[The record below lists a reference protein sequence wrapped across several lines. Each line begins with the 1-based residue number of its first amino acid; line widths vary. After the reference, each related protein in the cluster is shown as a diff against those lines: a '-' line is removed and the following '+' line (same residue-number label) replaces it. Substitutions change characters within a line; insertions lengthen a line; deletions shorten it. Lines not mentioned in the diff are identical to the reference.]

1 MKVLCVAE
9 KNSIARNVS
18 TILGGGTFDKT
29 RASGYTYV
37 KNYDFRFNGF
47 PFTPQTCQVTMTSVA
62 GHLFSLDFNGERY
75 GWGRCNS
82 FELFDAPVRDT
93 MSKDQQLIATN
104 IRREARTADVIIIWT
119 DCDREGEYIGWE
131 IFSEAKK
138 ANLYLDESKLYR
150 AIFSHVGKDH
160 IINAARNL
168 GKLDMKSVD
177 AVSTR
182 IELDL
187 RTGVSFT
194 RLLTDTMAEKIQTHR
209 YRPTYE
215 SGAKKD
221 KIVVSYGPCQFPT
234 LGFVVDRQMRIK
246 NFVPEEFWYIQLQ
259 LDDDINTSRIISS
272 DTAENTTI
280 FQWERGHLYDRLS
293 VLTFYEICL
302 EIAGTEAKVV
312 DLKSKPS
319 VKYRPFPLTTVEL
332 QKNCSRL
339 FKMNAKQSLAA
350 AEKLYQKGFISY
362 PRTETDIFPDSMNL
376 RELIQKQ
383 AGDDNNIQPWSQF
396 AKDLLNET
404 GSNKFRQPRKGK
416 HDDKAHPPIYPVISI
431 GPNIQLDVNEKK
443 VYDYV
448 VRHFLACCS
457 EDAKGQTTTITL
469 DWAGEKFKASGLIV
483 LERNFLDVYP
493 WAKWE
498 DTKRLP
504 QLHINQ
510 ECYLSKAE
518 MKSGFTSEPKP
529 MTESELIMLMDA
541 NGIGTDA
548 TIADHIEKIQTRN
561 YVMSLKS
568 GKEIYLKATEL
579 GVALV
584 HAFEEIGL
592 EDSFSKPFQR
602 REMEED
608 LKKICEGEITKP
620 AVLEDIIEKY
630 RSYYIKTNSNRNK
643 LIDVYTRTLREM
655 SII

>member
-9 KNSIARNVS
+9 KNSIARNVA
-18 TILGGGTFDKT
+18 TILGGSSIDKT
-29 RASGYTYV
+29 RSSGYTYV

-47 PFTPQTCQVTMTSVA
+47 PFTTQTCEVTMTSVA
-62 GHLFSLDFNGERY
+62 GHLCSLDFHGERY

-82 FELFDAPVRDT
+82 FELFDAPLRDT
-93 MSKDQQLIATN
+93 MSKDQQLIANN
-104 IRREARTADVIIIWT
+104 IRREARFADVVIIWT

-131 IFSEAKK
+131 IYSEAKK
-138 ANLYLDESKLYR
+138 ANRNLDDAKLYR
-150 AIFSHVGKDH
+150 AVFSHLERTH
-160 IINAARNL
+160 IVSAARNL

-194 RLLTDTMAEKIQTHR
+194 RLLTDTMADKIQAN
-209 YRPTYE
+209 RPRPSNE
-215 SGAKKD
+215 GNNKRD
-221 KIVVSYGPCQFPT
+221 KVIVSYGPCQFPT

-259 LDDDINTSRIISS
+259 LDDDLNTSRIISS
-272 DTAENTTI
+272 DTSEKITT
-280 FQWERGHLYDRLS
+280 FQWERGHLYDRLA

-302 EIAGTEAKVV
+302 ELAGNEAKVI
-312 DLKSKPS
+312 DLRSKPS

-332 QKNCSRL
+332 QKNCSRF

-376 RELIQKQ
+376 KELIEKQ
-383 AGDDNNIQPWSQF
+383 ASDNSNNQPWSQF

-404 GSNKFRQPRKGK
+404 GSNRFRQPRKGK
-416 HDDKAHPPIYPVISI
+416 HDDKAHPPIYPIISI
-431 GPNIQLDVNEKK
+431 GRNVQLDANEKK
-443 VYDYV
+443 VYEYV

-469 DWAGEKFKASGLIV
+469 DWAGERFKSTGLMV

-504 QLHINQ
+504 ELHLNQ
-510 ECYLSKAE
+510 DCCLSKAE

-561 YVMSLKS
+561 YVMSLKM
-568 GKEIYLKATEL
+568 GKEIYLKPTEL

-608 LKKICEGEITKP
+608 LKKICQGEITKP

-643 LIDVYTRTLREM
+643 LLDVYARTLREM
-655 SII
+655 SVI